1 MHATIAKNEL
11 NYLFRGVIFYLSIN
25 VILGE
30 WFLFINIV
38 NVICIILVFTIY
50 LRHVPSNSFYILK
63 TLRLL
68 TNTFFFLR

>member
-30 WFLFINIV
+30 
-38 NVICIILVFTIY
+38 
-50 LRHVPSNSFYILK
+50 
-63 TLRLL
+63 
-68 TNTFFFLR
+68 